1 MGTRAS
7 TICRRRGSACLGR
20 LTADTADR
28 ARTTTTQTP
37 SGSGSGL
44 VRTAW
49 ELRKG
54 VCFDRQHTR
63 RTTTTRGP
71 IRSAGPRTRAAQ
83 TVDGP
88 AQRRGHNKVEPAA
101 TDAGVWMW
109 VDCRSVAWCA
119 GEVLAFREMCRQA
132 GAGVVVGR
140 DANRRW
146 EPAQAPRGGRIWV
159 LGCRGGSA
167 FGCGGALLNACARTL
182 TQTRDS
188 VRYAP

>member
-1 MGTRAS
+1 MLLVA
-7 TICRRRGSACLGR
+7 RGQPPMLRERWAAVPYRSKLTSAGVC
-20 LTADTADR
+20 DK
-28 ARTTTTQTP
+28 P
-37 SGSGSGL
+37 NYYP
-44 VRTAW
+44 
-49 ELRKG
+49 KG
-54 VCFDRQHTR
+54 VCFERQHTR

-167 FGCGGALLNACARTL
+167 FGCGGAVL
-182 TQTRDS
+182 TITIRET
-188 VRYAP
+188 A